1 MLVGL
6 CTRAAVDT
14 RGPCSADGSVM
25 RFSFSRLAR
34 IPTLIVLVLAATGQ
48 EAPAGGA
55 NHTPLPTNYAGNE
68 PCPAYSEGFR
78 PLPGTRQCD
87 VITFA
92 GAVAPGAMA
101 IGKNAWWQEGLQ
113 QFANHINMQGGL
125 RLGEHA
131 IGYVKVNVTTVE
143 EDDTK
148 DFVDLYK
155 KLCDDNSVSFLLAP
169 LPSRNAQ
176 FVREQVTCKGKI
188 YVAADA
194 FQGLNQF
201 PNLFSVYNVHLNWG
215 NVAIDVLYE
224 LGARTFAIAGKKDDP
239 DQQTVEQLK
248 KAIYN
253 RSDTKL
259 FHIDGSADLVAV
271 GQDATLLD
279 HVDKLIKNQPDVF
292 IGLGDTDTFTTL
304 LKHFFQ
310 VHYAPKCAFFIQG
323 LAVTKELAD
332 DSYTRE
338 TSDQHVVYDQW
349 MGTISWSKDMHY
361 NGRCTWEG
369 VQDPYGDSNPQN
381 ITGGCDRRCVFQN
394 IMWESDVDIWC
405 ILLHL

>member
-1 MLVGL
+1 
-6 CTRAAVDT
+6 
-14 RGPCSADGSVM
+14 M

-155 KLCDDNSVSFLLAP
+155 DLCNDNSVSFLLAP

-201 PNLFSVYNVHLNWG
+201 SNLFSVYNVHLNWG

-239 DQQTVEQLK
+239 NQQTAEQLK

-259 FHIDGSADLVAV
+259 SYSPGDLVAV
-271 GQDATLLD
+271 GEDATLLD
-279 HVDKLIKNQPDVF
+279 HVDKLIGSKPDVF
-292 IGLGDTDTFTTL
+292 IGLGDVDTFTSL
-304 LKHFFQ
+304 LKHFWQ
-310 VHYAPKCAFFIQG
+310 ARYAPKCAFFISG
-323 LAVTKELAD
+323 LAVADELMH
-332 DSYTRE
+332 DSYTQKNSNPKNR
-338 TSDQHVVYDQW
+338 VVYDQW
-349 MGTISWSKDMHY
+349 MGTISWTKDMHY
-361 NGRCTWEG
+361 DGKCRWGNAT
-369 VQDPYGDSNPQN
+369 DPYGDSHAENM
-381 ITGGCDRRCVFQN
+381 TDDCDRRCVFQKYDT
-394 IMWESDVDIWC
+394 SIWHWIVWIC
-405 ILLHL
+405 F